1 MDTIKTIAGG
11 LDLGTWL
18 GRNQAFGLLAGRCSA
33 AFAESLIEIKERKLY
48 LATDDNWEE
57 FCANRLGIS
66 RATADR
72 VLRQHMQLGAGYDK
86 LNSFVKIKP
95 SEYRLIA
102 AAVTDDGLAYNGET
116 IPMEPENAPALARAV
131 EALRAQSAA
140 PEPPPDP
147 VAQAFAKAEKA
158 VQTALAEFTRL
169 QAMPLDEES
178 RERLALAVESS
189 RTHLDHIRLTV

>member
-1 MDTIKTIAGG
+1 MDTIKTITGG

-18 GRNQAFGLLAGRCSA
+18 GRHQAFGLVAGRCSA
-33 AFAESLIEIKERKLY
+33 AFAESLLEIKERKLY
-48 LATDDNWEE
+48 LATDENWED

-72 VLRQHMQLGAGYDK
+72 VLRQHKQLGEGYDK

-102 AAVTDDGLAYNGET
+102 AAVSEDGLSYAGET

-131 EALRAQSAA
+131 EALRAEAVA

-147 VAQAFAKAEKA
+147 VGQAFAKAEKA

-169 QAMPLDEES
+169 QAMQLDEES
-178 RERLALAVESS
+178 RQRLVLAVE
-189 RTHLDHIRLTV
+189 

>member
-1 MDTIKTIAGG
+1 MDTIKTITGG

-33 AFAESLIEIKERKLY
+33 AFAETLLEIKERKLH
-48 LATDDNWEE
+48 LATDGNWDD

-72 VLRQHMQLGAGYDK
+72 LIRQHKQLGQGYDK
-86 LNSFVKIKP
+86 LNSFVKITP

-102 AAVTDDGLAYNGET
+102 AAVTEDGVSCGGEI
-116 IPMEPENAPALARAV
+116 IPMEPENAPQLARAV
-131 EALRAQSAA
+131 EALRTQSAV

-147 VAQAFAKAEKA
+147 VANAFAKAEKA

-169 QAMPLDEES
+169 QAMPLDEEA
-178 RERLALAVESS
+178 RQRLVVAVESS
-189 RTHLDHIRLTV
+189 RSHLDRIRLTV